1 MSALIK
7 LKGDLQWPLHQTKM
21 LIGGDLVDSE
31 SGRRFDVVNPAD
43 ESVIGS
49 APLGSALDVDH
60 AVDAAQ
66 RAQPA
71 WSALGVAARASR
83 LHEIARK
90 LAVHAKEI
98 LEVEV
103 MDTGNTIARMKTDV
117 AKSIEVFG
125 YFAGLG
131 YEMKGH
137 SVPSSPENLHFS
149 TREPYGVVG
158 GIAPFNHPILF
169 AAMRMAA
176 PLMAGNTVV
185 IKPSEQSPLS
195 ASILA
200 EICAEVLPA
209 GVANIVSGL
218 GVEAGDALVRHP
230 MVKRIAFTGSVP
242 TGLMIQRSAAE
253 SAVKHVSVELGGK
266 NPMIVFPDFDVR
278 KAVAMAI
285 NGMNFAWAGQSCG
298 STSRIFVHDT
308 LYDRFVA
315 LLQERVAAI
324 RLGAPM
330 DERSEMGPVNS
341 SQQYRKVLN
350 YVSIAHADGAR
361 LLHGGKRP
369 PGTMFER
376 GYWIEPTVFVDVSH
390 TMRIAQEEVFG
401 PIMSVLRWSSM
412 DDMVQMVNSTNLGLT
427 ASILTK
433 DLNTAFTVARRVQAG
448 YVWINGCSTHF
459 RGTSFGGFKSSGV
472 GREEG
477 LEELLSYTEEKTY
490 HVFLE

>member
-1 MSALIK
+1 
-7 LKGDLQWPLHQTKM
+7 M
-21 LIGGDLVDSE
+21 LIGGELVESE
-31 SGRRFDVVNPAD
+31 SRRRFDVVNPAD
-43 ESVIGS
+43 ECVIGS
-49 APLGSALDVDH
+49 APHGSASDIDD
-60 AVDAAQ
+60 AVQAAQ
-66 RAQPA
+66 QAQPA
-71 WSALGVAARASR
+71 WAALGVAGRTAHLHDISR
-83 LHEIARK
+83 R
-90 LAVHAKEI
+90 LAVRAQEL

-103 MDTGNTIARMKTDV
+103 MDTGNTIARMKADV
-117 AKSIEVFG
+117 AKSIEVFE

-131 YEMKGH
+131 YELKGH
-137 SVPSSPENLHFS
+137 SVPSSPGNLHFS
-149 TREPYGVVG
+149 MREPYGVVG

-195 ASILA
+195 TSILA
-200 EICAEVLPA
+200 EICAEALPA
-209 GVANIVSGL
+209 GVANIVSGF
-218 GVEAGDALVRHP
+218 GAEAGDALVRHP

-253 SAVKHVSVELGGK
+253 VSVKHVSVELGGK
-266 NPMIVFPDFDVR
+266 NPMIVFPDFDVQR
-278 KAVAMAI
+278 AVAMAI

-324 RLGAPM
+324 RLGSPM

-341 SQQYRKVLN
+341 SQHYRKVLD
-350 YVSIAHADGAR
+350 YVDIAHTDGAR

-369 PGTMFER
+369 EGTVFER
-376 GYWIEPTVFVDVSH
+376 GYWIEPTVFVDVTH

-412 DDMVQMVNSTNLGLT
+412 DDMIQMVNGTGLGLT

-433 DLNTAFTVARRVQAG
+433 DLNTAFTTARRVQSG
-448 YVWINGCSTHF
+448 YVWINGCSAHF
-459 RGTSFGGFKSSGV
+459 RGTGFGGFKNSGV